1 MTGMNARHLVRT
13 GRLLGR
19 LALLAPA
26 CLGLALVT
34 GCFDEPSIE
43 DRWTRVD
50 VTGSSLTPNQVVPPS
65 TSQTITVG
73 ADITYRRIVTG
84 FAVAELRASSTVTAA
99 SVVVAPESPR
109 VTMAQDID
117 RILANS
123 VTLGREARAVTGWDH
138 LIQHIDFT
146 FTGTTPAAS
155 DSMARGLFLL
165 VYMGSGNRVELQGG
179 RDSIVVTPFLS
190 EPTQIL
196 PVGMELSVAGSGS
209 N

>member
-1 MTGMNARHLVRT
+1 MMRMNARHGVRT
-13 GRLLGR
+13 RHLFAR
-19 LALLAPA
+19 VTLLAPA
-26 CLGLALVT
+26 WMGLALVT

-50 VTGSSLTPNQVVPPS
+50 VTSSSLTPNQVVPPS

-84 FAVAELRASSTVTAA
+84 FAVAELRASSSVTAA

-117 RILANS
+117 RILASS
-123 VTLGREARAVTGWDH
+123 VTMGREARAVTGWDH

-165 VYMGSGNRVELQGG
+165 VYMGSGEKIELQGG

-190 EPTQIL
+190 EPMQIL

>member
-1 MTGMNARHLVRT
+1 MTQRILRLSTIGRRGLARAA
-13 GRLLGR
+13 RLLPAW
-19 LALLAPA
+19 LAL
-26 CLGLALVT
+26 GLVA
-34 GCFDEPSIE
+34 GCFDEPKIE

-50 VTGSSLTPNQVVPPS
+50 VTGSSLTPNQILPPS

-84 FAVAELRASSTVTAA
+84 FAVAELRASSSVTDLSVTVSPT
-99 SVVVAPESPR
+99 SPR

-117 RILANS
+117 RILAGS
-123 VTLGREARAVTGWDH
+123 VTMGREARAVTGWDH

-146 FTGTTPAAS
+146 FTGTTPAAG
-155 DSMARGLFLL
+155 DTTARGLFLL
-165 VYMGSGNRVELQGG
+165 VYMGSGNKIELQGG

-190 EPTQIL
+190 EPAQIL
-196 PVGMELSVAGSGS
+196 PVGMELSVAGSGA

>member
-1 MTGMNARHLVRT
+1 VRMRFERSI
-13 GRLLGR
+13 GVERWRRLGR
-19 LALLAPA
+19 LAPA
-26 CLGLALVT
+26 WLALILVA
-34 GCFDEPSIE
+34 GCFDEPKLE

-50 VTGSSLTPNQVVPPS
+50 VTSSSLTANQVLPPS
-65 TSQTITVG
+65 SSQTITLD

-84 FAVAELRASSTVTAA
+84 FAVAELRASSSVTAA
-99 SVVVAPESPR
+99 DVVVTPDSPR
-109 VTMAQDID
+109 LRMAQDVD

-123 VTLGREARAVTGWDH
+123 VTMGRATRAVTGWDH

-165 VYMGSGNRVELQGG
+165 CYLGSGVRLERPNAP
-179 RDSIVVTPFLS
+179 DSIIVTPFGS
-190 EPTQIL
+190 ETYQIL

-209 N
+209 F